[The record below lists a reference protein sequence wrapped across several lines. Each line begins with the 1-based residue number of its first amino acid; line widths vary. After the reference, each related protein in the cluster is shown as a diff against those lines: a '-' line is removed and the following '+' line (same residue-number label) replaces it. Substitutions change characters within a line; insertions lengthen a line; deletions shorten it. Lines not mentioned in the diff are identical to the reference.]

1 MFKDLRSGSIVYIL
15 DNRETPR
22 YYTATL
28 KAVSEPYTPQPQL
41 GQYPPIVQQYV
52 NITIDNEPW
61 GVPINL
67 ETVSKNGLT
76 VSCTREGLMSE
87 VNSMYRTTMEAI
99 NSFDKQKENAK
110 AYEQILRDLD
120 PAYAKTKAQD
130 EKIESLQSEISSM
143 SANMKALLEI
153 MSKPRGA
160 SAPVP
165 AASAA
170 SASSKTTS
178 KTESK

>member
-1 MFKDLRSGSIVYIL
+1 MFKDLRSGSMVYIL
-15 DNRETPR
+15 DNRELPR
-22 YYTATL
+22 FYTATL
-28 KAVSEPYTPQPQL
+28 KAVSDPYTPQPQL

-61 GVPINL
+61 GVPVNL

-76 VSCTREGLMSE
+76 VSCTRDGLMNE
-87 VNSMYRTTMEAI
+87 VNAMYRTTMEAI
-99 NSFDKQKENAK
+99 NSHDKHLENAK

-130 EKIESLQSEISSM
+130 EKIESLRTEFSSL
-143 SANMKALLEI
+143 SADMKAVLAILN
-153 MSKPRGA
+153 KQQGA
-160 SAPVP
+160 SAPIAPV
-165 AASAA
+165 SAA
-170 SASSKTTS
+170 SASSKTTT

>member
-1 MFKDLRSGSIVYIL
+1 MVYVL
-15 DNRETPR
+15 DNRDTPR
-22 YYTATL
+22 FYTANL

-61 GVPINL
+61 GVPVNL

-87 VNSMYRTTMEAI
+87 VNAMYRTTMDAI

-120 PAYAKTKAQD
+120 PAYAKSKVQD
-130 EKIESLQSEISSM
+130 EKIESLNSKIEELMQ
-143 SANMKALLEI
+143 LLL
-153 MSKPRGA
+153 SQA
-160 SAPVP
+160 AQNHAPAP
-165 AASAA
+165 ATPAT
-170 SASSKTTS
+170 SASSKTTKS
-178 KTESK
+178 ETK